1 MAKKKAA
8 SKKKAATRKRPT
20 AKKKPATTNKVNSN
34 KNTRKKTVAIPQWRN
49 VDRLQLAELLGV
61 HPDTVSDYTR
71 AGMPVVTRGGA
82 GRRSAYDAVECLGW
96 WRSQQGKNAKEAAQT
111 RLYETQTQL
120 NEMKLKV
127 QKGELLPRED
137 VVHAGQSYTKAWT
150 AKIRALPRRMVQS
163 GLVPKG
169 RETAVAA
176 LLRELLAEISEWE
189 TVPDVEEAV

>member
-8 SKKKAATRKRPT
+8 SKKKAAGSRKRPT
-20 AKKKPATTNKVNSN
+20 AKKKVNFN
-34 KNTRKKTVAIPQWRN
+34 KNTREKTVAILQWRN
-49 VDRLQLAELLGV
+49 VDRLQLGELLGV

-82 GRRSAYDAVECLGW
+82 GRRSAYDAVECLKW
-96 WRSQQGKNAKEAAQT
+96 WRSQQGKNAKEIAQT
-111 RLYETQTQL
+111 RLYDTQTQL

-127 QKGELLPRED
+127 QKGELLRRED

-150 AKIRALPRRMVQS
+150 AKIRALPRRMAQS

>member
-1 MAKKKAA
+1 MAKKKPSPKEKTARRPAVNKRRSPKSA
-8 SKKKAATRKRPT
+8 SKKTGAPKSAA
-20 AKKKPATTNKVNSN
+20 AVS
-34 KNTRKKTVAIPQWRN
+34 WRV

-61 HPDTVSDYTR
+61 HPDTVSHYTR
-71 AGMPVVTRGGA
+71 AGMPVVTRGGGA

-150 AKIRALPRRMVQS
+150 AKIRALPRRIVQS

-169 RETAVAA
+169 SEAAVAA
-176 LLRELLAEISEWE
+176 MLRELLAEISEWE

>member
-1 MAKKKAA
+1 MKQMTKKKATKRRIAKKSSNSKKGSIKKTLA
-8 SKKKAATRKRPT
+8 SKRAS
-20 AKKKPATTNKVNSN
+20 VLSW
-34 KNTRKKTVAIPQWRN
+34 QH

-127 QKGELLPRED
+127 QEGELLPRED